1 MSKTVFAF
9 GRMNPPTIGHEK
21 LADKVASEAKRRGAM
36 PHIYLSHTQNAKKDP
51 LPYSVKIAV
60 AKKAF
65 GKAVTRSSAK
75 TIIQVMQELEKMGH
89 KEVVLIAGS
98 DRVPEF
104 KTFLAK
110 YNGKDYNF
118 DKIEVVS
125 AGERDPDA
133 EGVAGMSASK
143 LRAIAKEGDYD
154 TFAKGMPSKL
164 RDADK
169 KKVYNT
175 IRSVMEDINEAPRI
189 ARKKGQPADSDKHS
203 DLYTDENPKG
213 TIHGLKFATEKD
225 AEASV
230 AKIKSSGKKHAHKI
244 QAAIA
249 MEQRAR
255 VAGKTAAAGVYRAYI
270 NDMKKKTKEMNEA
283 FELKLERDKRAK
295 LLVLHVKDTKT
306 GNRSEVRGKPG
317 YEIDGYD
324 PKDKLHKVLDK
335 IGKSANMSE
344 LMNGEKV
351 IINPNHPK
359 GKEAIKVAK
368 EITTEMYE
376 EVTAKQI
383 SDLEKFGDRL
393 LDKFGVDIEFSKH
406 FADRMNDDRNKPEIK
421 VAEIQ
426 ALFKKIARKKAINI
440 KKHKDS
446 EVVLKDIQKDLNLP
460 VAIKTGKDGEL
471 DVVHK
476 TIMRKKN
483 FKTPNPVVQYEE
495 TQLDEGVNDPAIFKA
510 VFLAGGPGSGKSF
523 IVGKT
528 GLVNIGMKLVNSDD
542 EFERR
547 LKNAG
552 LDAGNPDDI
561 YSPQGQELRG
571 KAKKTTANKQD
582 MYIKGR
588 LGLVLDGTGKDYD
601 KIKKVRDQLIR
612 LGYDTAMIFVNT
624 NLETS
629 LERNRK
635 RARSLPDAEVEKMW
649 RDVQDNMGKF
659 QKLFGNDFTI
669 VDNSEGADTPGATTS
684 AYKKMVKFAKQ
695 SPKTRAAKNW
705 IANEKS
711 RRGIK
716 EDYDP
721 TDEELDDILN
731 EIEDDDLFWEWDEDE
746 DFEVE
751 LDEAPLTMQQRMKRR
766 LLMKRLA
773 PRIARK
779 RALKMKKRASKDQL
793 VKRSRRAA
801 LLLVKKKVAGDKGK
815 NYKELS
821 PSEKIGIDR
830 LVQKR
835 LPMVGKI
842 AKRLLP
848 KMTKKETERMRNR
861 SKTNESF
868 ELFIERKVAQDPD
881 VDERPGTQPKKYYS
895 GVRKKSKEA
904 RAKHFERGSKMDDDN
919 PAAYTPA
926 PGDAEGK
933 TKPSK
938 HTKKFKQ
945 MFGEDANEAFEK
957 IMTGLDEAA
966 EYLEEK
972 QIDALKKKSEKT
984 GIPYGILKQVYNR
997 GMAAWRTGH
1006 RPGTT
1011 PQQWAF
1017 ARVNSFATKSKGTW
1031 GGADKDLAA
1040 KARGSMKKEQVTE
1053 ADPCWDGY
1061 KQVGMKKGAS
1071 GKMVP
1076 NCVPEEVELDEKKQE
1091 FETDKDL
1098 PNLRRPKGMT
1108 DYQLKK
1114 FLMKTKSRQKDHFKG
1129 EDNIKEREMTDG
1141 EKEKLDKLKK
1151 KYEKSDMQKSMKD
1164 RYGDDGPF
1172 YATLTKMAMNKEAV
1186 SPAQQAAIAI
1196 AKKKSGKYDDEGKK
1210 IDEDILQSPRPGIRI
1225 IIRKHTDGK
1234 RFVFRPMTQGTPG
1247 EVKILDKKTAEK
1259 QISALK
1265 RMGWKKAV
1273 NEQDAAADAKER
1285 HNDEKERL
1293 KRKHDRELD
1302 AARLRDTRTKNANE
1316 AFEALIEE
1324 PCCDDCAEDEYGWA
1338 EETDF
1343 IAIDESAAEYQGR
1356 KVKLNNPT
1364 RSDNPKKKTMVYVKN
1379 EKGNVVKVYFGDPN
1393 MSIKRDDPERRKNF
1407 RARHN
1412 CDNPGPKWKAR
1423 YWSCK
1428 FWSKKPVS
1436 KLMKG

>member
-21 LADKVASEAKRRGAM
+21 LAAKVESEARRRGAM

-51 LPYSVKIAV
+51 LPYNTKIAI

-65 GKAVTRSSAK
+65 GKAVTKSSAK
-75 TIIQVMQELEKMGH
+75 NVIQIMQDLERMGH
-89 KEVVLIAGS
+89 TEVVMVAGS

-104 KTFLAK
+104 KSLLGK
-110 YNGKDYNF
+110 YNGKEYNF
-118 DKIEVVS
+118 KKIEVVS

-133 EGVAGMSASK
+133 QGVEGMSASK
-143 LRAIAKEGDYD
+143 LRAIAQSGDYE

-175 IRSVMEDINEAPRI
+175 IRSVMEEVDPTDEELDEILDQIEEDEDLFWEWDEDEVELEEERKPLTLQQRMKKRILMRRLAPII
-189 ARKKGQPADSDKHS
+189 ARKRKIRMRRRAGKEQLTKRARRAA
-203 DLYTDENPKG
+203 L
-213 TIHGLKFATEKD
+213 ILLKK
-225 AEASV
+225 
-230 AKIKSSGKKHAHKI
+230 
-244 QAAIA
+244 
-249 MEQRAR
+249 R
-255 VAGKTAAAGVYRAYI
+255 VAG
-270 NDMKKKTKEMNEA
+270 N
-283 FELKLERDKRAK
+283 
-295 LLVLHVKDTKT
+295 
-306 GNRSEVRGKPG
+306 
-317 YEIDGYD
+317 
-324 PKDKLHKVLDK
+324 
-335 IGKSANMSE
+335 
-344 LMNGEKV
+344 
-351 IINPNHPK
+351 K
-359 GKEAIKVAK
+359 GKEYKKLSPSEKIGIDRLVQKKLSMVDKIAKRLLPKMMKKETERMRKRSSGIKEEFETFLERKKVAQDPDVDERPGTQPK
-368 EITTEMYE
+368 KYFAGVRKKSKDDRARHFERGAKMDDDNPAAYTPAPGDAGAKTKPSKHTKKFKQMYGE

-426 ALFKKIARKKAINI
+426 ALFKKIARKKAVNI
-440 KKHKDS
+440 KKHKNS

-561 YSPQGQELRG
+561 YSPQGQEIRG

-588 LGLVLDGTGKDYD
+588 LGLVLDGTGKDYN

-629 LERNRK
+629 LERNRN
-635 RARSLPDAEVEKMW
+635 RARSLPDNEVEKMW
-649 RDVQDNMGKF
+649 KGVQDNMGKF
-659 QKLFGNDFTI
+659 QRLFGNDFTI
-669 VDNSEGADTPGATTS
+669 VDNSEGADTPGETNA

-716 EDYDP
+716 ED
-721 TDEELDDILN
+721 T
-731 EIEDDDLFWEWDEDE
+731 
-746 DFEVE
+746 
-751 LDEAPLTMQQRMKRR
+751 
-766 LLMKRLA
+766 
-773 PRIARK
+773 
-779 RALKMKKRASKDQL
+779 
-793 VKRSRRAA
+793 
-801 LLLVKKKVAGDKGK
+801 
-815 NYKELS
+815 
-821 PSEKIGIDR
+821 
-830 LVQKR
+830 
-835 LPMVGKI
+835 
-842 AKRLLP
+842 
-848 KMTKKETERMRNR
+848 
-861 SKTNESF
+861 
-868 ELFIERKVAQDPD
+868 
-881 VDERPGTQPKKYYS
+881 
-895 GVRKKSKEA
+895 
-904 RAKHFERGSKMDDDN
+904 
-919 PAAYTPA
+919 
-926 PGDAEGK
+926 
-933 TKPSK
+933 
-938 HTKKFKQ
+938 
-945 MFGEDANEAFEK
+945 NEAFQK
-957 IMTGLDEAA
+957 IMTGLNEALNESKYDLYHRDFSSA
-966 EYLEEK
+966 MQHAYK
-972 QIDALKKKSEKT
+972 MAKKN
-984 GIPYGILKQVYNR
+984 YGITIDPKEIDDKVATGPRKPSEGKTNKYRLKGDKGAIQVQVYNK
-997 GMAAWRTGH
+997 GG
-1006 RPGTT
+1006 
-1011 PQQWAF
+1011 
-1017 ARVNSFATKSKGTW
+1017 SKPFE
-1031 GGADKDLAA
+1031 LN
-1040 KARGSMKKEQVTE
+1040 M
-1053 ADPCWDGY
+1053 Y
-1061 KQVGMKKGAS
+1061 K
-1071 GKMVP
+1071 
-1076 NCVPEEVELDEKKQE
+1076 EEVEVDEGKVE

-1098 PNLRRPKGMT
+1098 PNLRKPKSTT
-1108 DYQLKK
+1108 DYEFKK
-1114 FLMKTKSRQKDHFKG
+1114 FLMKTKSRQKDYFKG
-1129 EDNIKEREMTDG
+1129 ENVNEADPCWSGYKQVGM
-1141 EKEKLDKLKK
+1141 KK
-1151 KYEKSDMQKSMKD
+1151 NAAG
-1164 RYGDDGPF
+1164 RNVP
-1172 YATLTKMAMNKEAV
+1172 NCVPEAV

-1196 AKKKSGKYDDEGKK
+1196 AKKKSGKYDKEGKR
-1210 IDEDILQSPRPGIRI
+1210 IDEAPRVPRKKGQPAGSDKHSDLYTDENPKGTIHGLKFATEKDAEESIAKIKSSDRSHAHKIQAAIAMEQRARVAGKTAAAGVYRSYINDMKKKTKEMKEGADILQSPRPGIRI
-1225 IIRKHTDGK
+1225 VIRKHTDGK

-1265 RMGWKKAV
+1265 RMGWKKAA
-1273 NEQDAAADAKER
+1273 NEEGGAGEEGTYELVRKYKKDTPMQENEIANATKER

-1302 AARLRDTRTKNANE
+1302 RARLRDTRNKNMDE
-1316 AFEALIEE
+1316 EFESLFEE
-1324 PCCDDCAEDEYGWA
+1324 PCCDDCAEDEYGWT

-1343 IAIDESAAEYQGR
+1343 VVIDEAAAEYQGR

-1379 EKGNVVKVYFGDPN
+1379 DKGNVVKVYFGDPN
-1393 MSIKRDDPERRKNF
+1393 LSIKRDDPGRRKNF

-1428 FWSKKPVS
+1428 FWSTKKVS
-1436 KLMKG
+1436 DLMKG